1 MPSAQYG
8 VALAAGGVSISK
20 SVVRSADGSIGIEA
34 TIPVAAA
41 VGSWVKTDANTA
53 AGTLTGGHGLT
64 DGTFDVYWT
73 GGQRLAVPGTIVT
86 NAITL
91 DGGAGTDFPA
101 TANTTVVVSKH
112 LSINAAIDGDNLKI
126 LGISLEYADST
137 STAVG
142 HALFEDSAND
152 DIANI
157 DLDANVPLIYD
168 VEGGVTNPFT
178 GDPITEVLA
187 THSNTS
193 AAATLKIVGVQDVT
207 T

>member
-8 VALAAGGVSISK
+8 VGLTAGGVSIQK
-20 SVVRSADGSIGIEA
+20 SVVRTADGSIGIEA

-41 VGSWVKTDANTA
+41 VGGWVKTDADTA
-53 AGTLTGGHGLT
+53 DGTLTGGHGLT
-64 DGTFDVYWT
+64 TGTFDVYWT
-73 GGQRLAVPGTIVT
+73 GGQRLAVPGTITV
-86 NAITL
+86 NAIAL
-91 DGGAGTDFPA
+91 DGGTGTDFPA
-101 TANTTVVVSKH
+101 TATSTVVISKH
-112 LSINAAIDGDNLKI
+112 MSINAAIDGDALKI
-126 LGISLEYADST
+126 LGISLEYSDPN

-157 DLDANVPLIYD
+157 DLDANVPLVYD
-168 VEGGVTNPFT
+168 IEGGVTNPFT

-207 T
+207 P